1 MVAPDHL
8 ALRTQGGGVEQPARR
23 VTVDVA
29 DDGRAA
35 PGGCG
40 HPGEDGLVVGHEGRP
55 PEQVLGWV
63 AGDGQL
69 REHGQVGPALFGGV
83 QRRRDPLR
91 VAVEVAHHGVDL
103 ARGHAHSGHALSLP
117 APLPGLFC
125 AVTRPARSWGR
136 PPPGEASPSG
146 PAVGSGT
153 LVSGRPVAQFML
165 RLQSGNGGEMARC
178 DSGLSSG
185 LSSACGRSAVR
196 SGGSS
201 PGTGEAR

>member
-8 ALRTQGGGVEQPARR
+8 ALRTQGGGVEQPARP

-29 DDGRAA
+29 DDGRAS

-40 HPGEDGLVVGHEGRP
+40 HPGEDGLVVGHKGRP

-83 QRRRDPLR
+83 QGAGDPLR

-103 ARGHAHSGHALSLP
+103 AHGHTHSGHALSLP

-125 AVTRPARSWGR
+125 RVRTRPVLGSPATWGGVAIRTGSRLRYARQRAPRRSVHA
-136 PPPGEASPSG
+136 PFT
-146 PAVGSGT
+146 VG
-153 LVSGRPVAQFML
+153 
-165 RLQSGNGGEMARC
+165 
-178 DSGLSSG
+178 
-185 LSSACGRSAVR
+185 
-196 SGGSS
+196 
-201 PGTGEAR
+201 